1 MVQSN
6 KIEQLESDL
15 DRGAELLMRVNRVAV
30 LTGAGISKESGIPT
44 FREAQTGLWA
54 NYEPE
59 KLATVE
65 GFVKDPPLVWTW
77 YDWRR
82 KMVSSVKPNP
92 GHFALV
98 ELEKITP
105 EFTLITQNVDG
116 LHRQA
121 GSKNI
126 IELHGNISR
135 HKCLKNGHA
144 AIDVPTDLQEPP
156 KCECGSPIRP
166 DVVWFGEALDPKN
179 LADSFNASESADV
192 FIVIGTSGLVQP
204 AASFPFAAKRGGA
217 KLIECNPERTPIS
230 SDADLFLEGP
240 SGQLLPKLLEKLQKL
255 RSSCK

>member
-1 MVQSN
+1 MHVDDAQ
-6 KIEQLESDL
+6 QLENQL
-15 DRGAELLMRVNRVAV
+15 ARGAELIAHAGTVVV

-65 GFVKDPPLVWTW
+65 GFVKDPKLVWTW

-98 ELEKITP
+98 EMEAIVP
-105 EFTLITQNVDG
+105 NFTLITQNVDG
-116 LHRQA
+116 LHRLA
-121 GSKNI
+121 GSKNM

-135 HKCLKNGHA
+135 HKCLKHGHV
-144 AIDVPTDLQEPP
+144 AIDVPTDLPEPP
-156 KCECGSPIRP
+156 QCHCGSFVRP

-179 LADSFNASESADV
+179 LSDSFAAAEKADV
-192 FIVIGTSGLVQP
+192 FLVIGTSGLVQP
-204 AASFPFAAKRGGA
+204 AASFPLVAKKSGA
-217 KLIECNPERTPIS
+217 KLIEFNPEQTPLS
-230 SDADLFLEGP
+230 RDADIFLAGA
-240 SGQLLPKLLEKLQKL
+240 SGLLLPRLLKAIRQ
-255 RSSCK
+255 

>member
-1 MVQSN
+1 MVQIN
-6 KIEQLESDL
+6 KIEQLEGDL
-15 DRGAELLMRVNRVAV
+15 DRAAELLEHAGTVVV

-82 KMVSSVKPNP
+82 KMVSNVTPNP

-98 ELEKITP
+98 ELERIIP
-105 EFTLITQNVDG
+105 QFTLITQNVDG

-121 GSKNI
+121 GSQNM

-135 HKCLKNGHA
+135 HKCLKSGHPA
-144 AIDVPTDLQEPP
+144 HDVPTDLQEPP
-156 KCECGSPIRP
+156 RCQCGSPIRP

-179 LADSFNASESADV
+179 LTDSFKASESADV

-204 AASFPFAAKRGGA
+204 AASFPFAAKRSGA
-217 KLIECNPERTPIS
+217 KLIECNPERTPLS
-230 SDADLFLEGP
+230 YEADIFLEGA
-240 SGQLLPKLLEKLQKL
+240 SGQLLPRLIGKLGKIK
-255 RSSCK
+255 SGS

>member
-1 MVQSN
+1 MVQTDKN
-6 KIEQLESDL
+6 EQLEIDL
-15 DRGAELLMRVNRVAV
+15 ERGAELLRRADHVAV

-65 GFVKDPPLVWTW
+65 GFIKDPPLVWTW

-82 KMVSSVKPNP
+82 KMVSSVTPNP
-92 GHFALV
+92 GHLALV
-98 ELEKITP
+98 ELENIVP
-105 EFTLITQNVDG
+105 HFTLITQNVDG

-121 GSKNI
+121 GSKNM

-135 HKCLKNGHA
+135 HKCLKHGHA
-144 AIDVPTDLQEPP
+144 AVNVPTDLQEPP
-156 KCECGSPIRP
+156 KCECGSLIRP

-179 LADSFNASESADV
+179 LADSFNASEGADV

-204 AASFPFAAKRGGA
+204 AASFPFAAKRSGA
-217 KLIECNPERTPIS
+217 KLIECNPERTPLS
-230 SDADLFLEGP
+230 HEVDLFLEGA
-240 SGQLLPKLLEKLQKL
+240 SGELLPKLVAKLQKL
-255 RSSCK
+255 SANS

>member
-1 MVQSN
+1 MVQTD
-6 KIEQLESDL
+6 KLEQLERDL
-15 DRGAELLMRVNRVAV
+15 DRGAELLQHASKVSV
-30 LTGAGISKESGIPT
+30 LTGAGVSKESGIPT

-98 ELEKITP
+98 ELERIIP
-105 EFTLITQNVDG
+105 QFTLITQNVDG

-135 HKCLKNGHA
+135 HKCLKSGHPA
-144 AIDVPTDLQEPP
+144 HDVPTDLPEPP
-156 KCECGSPIRP
+156 QCQCGSPIRP

-179 LADSFNASESADV
+179 LTDSFNASESADV

-204 AASFPFAAKRGGA
+204 AASFPAAAKGSGA
-217 KLIECNPERTPIS
+217 KLIECNSERTPLS
-230 SDADLFLEGP
+230 YEADLFLEGP
-240 SGQLLPKLLEKLQKL
+240 SGQLLPKLIEKLRTL
-255 RSSCK
+255 RS

>member
-6 KIEQLESDL
+6 KNEQLENDL
-15 DRGAELLMRVNRVAV
+15 ERGAELLRRADRVAV

-65 GFVKDPPLVWTW
+65 GFIKDPPLVWTW

-82 KMVSSVKPNP
+82 KMVSSVRPNP
-92 GHFALV
+92 GHRALV
-98 ELEKITP
+98 ELENIVP
-105 EFTLITQNVDG
+105 HFTLITQNVDG

-121 GSKNI
+121 GSKNM

-135 HKCLKNGHA
+135 HKCLKSGHRA
-144 AIDVPTDLQEPP
+144 DNVPTDLQEPP

-179 LADSFNASESADV
+179 LADSINASEGADV

-204 AASFPFAAKRGGA
+204 AASFPFAAKRSGA
-217 KLIECNPERTPIS
+217 KLIECNPERTPLS
-230 SDADLFLEGP
+230 HEVDLFLEGA
-240 SGQLLPKLLEKLQKL
+240 SGELLPKLVAKLQKL
-255 RSSCK
+255 SANS